1 MKSSFKNK
9 SKEFL
14 TRKKKGGDEIKQDN
28 LMTTG
33 NRTDLNLDL
42 EIQNFYR
49 SNIGKKEISELN
61 PNRLPDVF
69 ENKDVEYK
77 RRLNGYANLGL
88 TFCEFFG
95 KNFLQRN
102 IFINPFFNISMF
114 APRWKKLIVF
124 TTEVAIELLLLAV
137 FLTNDEN
144 ATENNLTLLIEYSAF
159 TALITDTFMH
169 FFTIFFQVSLRQKRK
184 LLKLVLMSGQLIVLK
199 EYEDMQCINGFV
211 TFIGMIIS
219 LAIWAFSFYMSFTF
233 YSVWKVQNKA
243 FIYSFLIT
251 IAIDFL
257 ILEFIYE
264 LFLAIIYMQRKSS
277 GLLRRVGEFLNRIR
291 NHRSMN

>member
-1 MKSSFKNK
+1 
-9 SKEFL
+9 
-14 TRKKKGGDEIKQDN
+14 
-28 LMTTG
+28 
-33 NRTDLNLDL
+33 
-42 EIQNFYR
+42 
-49 SNIGKKEISELN
+49 
-61 PNRLPDVF
+61 
-69 ENKDVEYK
+69 
-77 RRLNGYANLGL
+77 
-88 TFCEFFG
+88 
-95 KNFLQRN
+95 
-102 IFINPFFNISMF
+102 MF

-277 GLLRRVGEFLNRIR
+277 ALLRRVGEFLNRIR